1 MEAITSLKTVTRIHS
16 RFCYEDRCPLRSLSV
31 CTAPS
36 KLIYIGSSVG
46 C

>member
-1 MEAITSLKTVTRIHS
+1 MEAVTSLKTVTRIYS
-16 RFCYEDRCPLRSLSV
+16 RFCCEGCGTLRSFSV
-31 CTAPS
+31 CTAPF